1 MKKVLSILFLLL
13 PLALSCTGRA
23 GEKNPVLRRLDETL
37 AMKSTYDSYFFQRIG
52 ILRQLA
58 STGGSPYEVN
68 KSLALEFSGY
78 SLDSTVFYLERNL
91 EIARRA
97 QNSYQ
102 MAETE
107 LLLAKEYGRAGYHSD
122 AVAIVED
129 YIDKD
134 IPDGLEY
141 VFYEALNYIYGE
153 LAVYSS
159 NGGAYWIK
167 RDETRSRLLSLAP
180 EGSYEHYYQLRVQ
193 AESQQDNEAALGYAL
208 KALEVTSLNSRQYA
222 SACFFVASYL
232 DDEDEKID
240 YLARSAIADIM
251 CANKDYASLSEL
263 AKILYARGD
272 IEHAFKYV
280 ADHCMPDA
288 LVFNGKLRP
297 WQTAQFFPEIEKAY
311 AAKSEANRRT
321 MQVVVAAVLGLL
333 ALLVVLLRFLVHRQ
347 RELVKAREEL
357 RRSTESIERRNSE
370 LSSMNERL
378 STVNS
383 QLQESNKVRQEYIA
397 LFLQTLSENI
407 STDRHYKNH
416 VLKYLRR
423 GNEKY
428 LMEEIESDPPIEE
441 DIRSFYKMFDKTFI
455 NLYPN
460 FIEKFNA
467 LLQEAEVPKGD
478 DILTPEMR
486 VFALIKLGISDSS
499 KIATLLHYSANTIY
513 NYRAKIK
520 NKAAVDRDLFED
532 AVRSIE

>member
-1 MKKVLSILFLLL
+1 MRKSFSILFVLLL
-13 PLALSCTGRA
+13 TLACSRSG
-23 GEKNPVLRRLDETL
+23 GESAIARLDETL
-37 AMKSTYDSYFFQRIG
+37 AMKSTYDSYFFQRIE
-52 ILRQLA
+52 ILRQL
-58 STGGSPYEVN
+58 STTGGSPYEVN
-68 KSLALEFSGY
+68 KSLATEFSSY
-78 SLDSTVFYLERNL
+78 SLDSTVFYLERNR

-97 QNSYQ
+97 QNRYQ

-107 LLLAKEYGRAGYHSD
+107 LQLAKEYGRAGYHSD
-122 AVAIVED
+122 AMAIVED
-129 YIDKD
+129 YLGKEV
-134 IPDGLEY
+134 PEGLEY

-159 NGGAYWIK
+159 NGSPYWVK
-167 RDETRSRLLSLAP
+167 RDETRNKLLALAP

-193 AESQQDNEAALGYAL
+193 AESQQDNEAALRYAL
-208 KALEVTSLNSRQYA
+208 KALEVTNLNSRQYA

-232 DDEDEKID
+232 NDEDEKID

-311 AAKSEANRRT
+311 AAKSEANRRK
-321 MQVVVAAVLGLL
+321 MQGVVATVLILL
-333 ALLVVLLRFLVHRQ
+333 GLLVVLLRFLIRRQ

-357 RRSTESIERRNSE
+357 NRSKDSIERRNAE
-370 LSSMNERL
+370 LSAMNEQL
-378 STVNS
+378 SSVNS
-383 QLQESNKVRQEYIA
+383 ELQESNKVRQEYIA
-397 LFLQTLSENI
+397 LFLQSLSENI

-428 LMEEIESDPPIEE
+428 LIEEIESNPPIEE

-467 LLQEAEVPKGD
+467 LLLEPEAPKGD

-499 KIATLLHYSANTIY
+499 KIASLLHYSANTIY

-520 NKAAVDRDLFED
+520 NKSAIDRDLFED
-532 AVRSIE
+532 AVRAIE